1 MSILDSFENTF
12 NGDNVFFL
20 KRRMF
25 EQMLRFT
32 VTEEYNR
39 RKTAHTSN
47 HTFIATYVLSPHV
60 IYDDLVRRYFYPEYG
75 FKFGSFT
82 WSTKPCWKEHASNA
96 KVSRIKAL
104 FSLDDND
111 IALLIDNERLFNA
124 LQKELARLSN
134 PEQILFDLRFTDELS
149 IKEIAVILEKTE
161 STVKTNLR
169 RGKQILKN
177 RLEKLGY
184 ER

>member
-12 NGDNVFFL
+12 NSDNVFFL

-32 VTEEYNR
+32 ITEEYNR

-47 HTFIATYVLSPHV
+47 HTFIANYALPHV

-111 IALLIDNERLFNA
+111 IALLIDNDICSMMNDYLYFKPTSNFFDEMREYVYSNFPQNLF
-124 LQKELARLSN
+124 
-134 PEQILFDLRFTDELS
+134 
-149 IKEIAVILEKTE
+149 
-161 STVKTNLR
+161 
-169 RGKQILKN
+169 
-177 RLEKLGY
+177 
-184 ER
+184 

>member
-12 NGDNVFFL
+12 NSDNVFFL

-47 HTFIATYVLSPHV
+47 HTFIATYALSPHV

-111 IALLIDNERLFNA
+111 IALLIDNDICGMMNDYLYFKPTSNFFDEMREYVYSNFPQNLF
-124 LQKELARLSN
+124 
-134 PEQILFDLRFTDELS
+134 
-149 IKEIAVILEKTE
+149 
-161 STVKTNLR
+161 
-169 RGKQILKN
+169 
-177 RLEKLGY
+177 
-184 ER
+184 

>member
-1 MSILDSFENTF
+1 MSILDNFENTF
-12 NGDNVFFL
+12 NSDDVFFL

-32 VTEEYNR
+32 ITEEYNR
-39 RKTAHTSN
+39 RKTTH
-47 HTFIATYVLSPHV
+47 IATYAYLSPHV

-82 WSTKPCWKEHASNA
+82 WGTKSCWKEHASNA

-111 IALLIDNERLFNA
+111 IALLIDNDICGMMDNYLYFKPTSNFFDEMKEYVYSNFPQNLF
-124 LQKELARLSN
+124 
-134 PEQILFDLRFTDELS
+134 
-149 IKEIAVILEKTE
+149 
-161 STVKTNLR
+161 
-169 RGKQILKN
+169 
-177 RLEKLGY
+177 
-184 ER
+184 